1 MHQILKILE
10 NKEFLSK
17 RIIRSLMC
25 LDKLYALIQI
35 SIFNGKNALT
45 FNAESERLLIPNN
58 PLSSAFNLFVASL
71 FEHYY
76 PTFIGILIPLLLM
89 LIFI

>member
-1 MHQILKILE
+1 MSFNMQQKITDGI

-35 SIFNGKNALT
+35 SIFNGRIVHIVGNQ
-45 FNAESERLLIPNN
+45 
-58 PLSSAFNLFVASL
+58 
-71 FEHYY
+71 
-76 PTFIGILIPLLLM
+76 
-89 LIFI
+89 